1 MGNKKQIINKKREFI
16 VMCKPNIDVYHTND
30 RLKVKNFLK
39 TNELII
45 SKDTNW
51 LGKGM
56 YFWDNLSNAKYWK
69 NEKLR
74 KRETTDIKIIKGKI
88 FLEKLLD
95 LTDEET
101 VKYIDDIWSFI
112 SKFSEI
118 QKIKIEKAELGR
130 KLDVIFDFYKNI
142 PGKES
147 KILDY
152 NVIKCLG
159 SYRKN
164 LMGSL
169 DLFSESNLT
178 LSNKVIYS
186 VKENICIGK
195 FEIIDEGG
203 KNE

>member
-1 MGNKKQIINKKREFI
+1 MSKKYLQILEVEVIHFTENNINE
-16 VMCKPNIDVYHTND
+16 VE
-30 RLKVKNFLK
+30 NFLK

-147 KILDY
+147 KIFDY

>member
-1 MGNKKQIINKKREFI
+1 MKESFFRLKSQFTEEIIFKKNSDFKDRKIKLKVSHKLEIK
-16 VMCKPNIDVYHTND
+16 NIDETSSN
-30 RLKVKNFLK
+30 VKLIFSIF
-39 TNELII
+39 TEEELAE
-45 SKDTNW
+45 SP
-51 LGKGM
+51 
-56 YFWDNLSNAKYWK
+56 F
-69 NEKLR
+69 
-74 KRETTDIKIIKGKI
+74 
-88 FLEKLLD
+88 
-95 LTDEET
+95 
-101 VKYIDDIWSFI
+101 FI

-147 KILDY
+147 KIFDY

>member
-1 MGNKKQIINKKREFI
+1 
-16 VMCKPNIDVYHTND
+16 MCKPNVNVYHAND
-30 RLKVKNFLK
+30 RLKVENFLE

-56 YFWDNLSNAKYWK
+56 YFWDNLSNARYWK

-74 KRETTDIKIIKGKI
+74 KKETTDIKIIKGTI
-88 FLEKLLD
+88 FLEKMLD

-101 VKYIDDIWSFI
+101 VRYINDIWNFI

-130 KLDVIFDFYKNI
+130 KLDVIFDFYKAHLS
-142 PGKES
+142 KEF
-147 KILDY
+147 DY

-159 SYRKN
+159 SYKRN
-164 LMGSL
+164 LMGNL

-178 LSNKVIYS
+178 LSNKIIYS
-186 VKENICIGK
+186 IKESICIGK
-195 FEIIDEGG
+195 FEIVDEGE